1 MPGGYPHVGTCAE
14 ALRPGVVIACGPLS
28 VGAFILGPRVMISS
42 IMALLVCG
50 RWKVRVIPTI
60 ASVIVVALV
69 VWFAWGIYSYNI
81 GPSGTEAF
89 RWYLAD
95 PIPSSVSEIKI
106 HCAPH
111 FQGRNIFLSFT
122 IGPID
127 LQEIIVQKHFR
138 LARAIDGQFPLEA
151 FTAID
156 PVAPITRENGTF
168 YSRRD
173 DGVVTGL
180 AVSRDQQKAYF
191 WYSSDPDYERR

>member
-138 LARAIDGQFPLEA
+138 LARH
-151 FTAID
+151 
-156 PVAPITRENGTF
+156 
-168 YSRRD
+168 RR
-173 DGVVTGL
+173 
-180 AVSRDQQKAYF
+180 AVSPRSLHRDRPGCA
-191 WYSSDPDYERR
+191 DNTGERNVLLTPGRRCRYGLGGKPRSAKSLFLV